1 MRKLSGWRL
10 VLPGLLLVLSI
21 LFASCGS
28 DNQNN
33 QNRQPLRLTLRFD
46 TGYVDEPYNTTLTAD
61 GGIRPYKFSL
71 EGNLPKGLTYSN
83 GRISGTPQE
92 KGNFELTVSVEDANL
107 SNRTQKVTLTIGET
121 TPPRLDQVFPLAEVS
136 DPFPYLF
143 RVRDREARGFQAQIP
158 LKDLKTT
165 LDSFKA
171 DAGVLYVL
179 RYDEEKGLV
188 DIDAVFTGPRKDFEA
203 FRFTATP
210 LPDKKVRPEAS
221 FRETRVAF
229 YDKNSKLAGNAQ
241 AIERVNTQG
250 RYKYSDLE
258 AIARNWGRRLTSATA
273 PQAPVAST
281 AQAPA
286 NNPPQGQADAEVLEL
301 AWEALQLIGFP
312 EAKIEVG
319 LPALVRDLLEAT
331 GLPEDQKERLRQ
343 AIHRKNSPELEFL
356 LDHYQVHPGLH
367 QALRA
372 LPDLYGGRE
381 VLEEARRL
389 PLSAKAQAD
398 LDWLEAVLALLPEVP
413 LLLDLGR
420 ARLLTFYTGLNFQAY
435 TPDFG
440 LPLLGGGRY
449 DGALLPYAAGFALG
463 LERVMEA
470 LRLPLSETPPE
481 VLALDQSLARKL
493 RAEGKRVEL
502 AWTNNL
508 TVLREYAL
516 EKGIRWLARDGKLEE
531 VRSR

>member
-1 MRKLSGWRL
+1 MRKLSGGRL

-33 QNRQPLRLTLRFD
+33 QNRQPLRLTLRLD
-46 TGYVDEPYNTTLTAD
+46 TGYVDEPYNATLTAD

-83 GRISGTPQE
+83 ARISGTPQE
-92 KGNFELTVSVEDANL
+92 KGSFELTVSVEDANL

-121 TPPRLDQVFPLAEVS
+121 PPPRLDQVFPLAEVS

-171 DAGVLYVL
+171 DASVLYVL

-241 AIERVNTQG
+241 AIERVSTQG

-258 AIARNWGRRLTSATA
+258 AIARNWGRRLTLTNTA
-273 PQAPVAST
+273 PQAPAHSPPQGQT
-281 AQAPA
+281 GAQASPPTPPQNQAANPSGATENTPPTEPA
-286 NNPPQGQADAEVLEL
+286 PPSPAQPPQPGQAQPSQPGQAQPPQPEQAQPTPPPTQPGPTPPQGQATPAPTSP
-301 AWEALQLIGFP
+301 AP
-312 EAKIEVG
+312 EAPKLEGDLNSDGVVDQKD
-319 LPALVRDLLEAT
+319 LDLLRSSYAWASVSA
-331 GLPEDQKERLRQ
+331 GQ
-343 AIHRKNSPELEFL
+343 APPPPNQR
-356 LDHYQVHPGLH
+356 
-367 QALRA
+367 
-372 LPDLYGGRE
+372 
-381 VLEEARRL
+381 
-389 PLSAKAQAD
+389 
-398 LDWLEAVLALLPEVP
+398 
-413 LLLDLGR
+413 
-420 ARLLTFYTGLNFQAY
+420 
-435 TPDFG
+435 TPA
-440 LPLLGGGRY
+440 P
-449 DGALLPYAAGFALG
+449 P
-463 LERVMEA
+463 
-470 LRLPLSETPPE
+470 TPPAGTPPGSGTPGSGSGNSNPGGE
-481 VLALDQSLARKL
+481 ENPDNS
-493 RAEGKRVEL
+493 EGK
-502 AWTNNL
+502 
-508 TVLREYAL
+508 
-516 EKGIRWLARDGKLEE
+516 
-531 VRSR
+531 

>member
-121 TPPRLDQVFPLAEVS
+121 PPPRLDQVFPLAEVS

-171 DAGVLYVL
+171 DASVLYVL

-258 AIARNWGRRLTSATA
+258 AIARNWGRRLTSAAA

-286 NNPPQGQADAEVLEL
+286 NNPPQGQAEGQAAPPATPENQAVNPPGTTENTPPAEP
-301 AWEALQLIGFP
+301 APPSPAQPPQPGQAQPPQQQAQPTPPPTQPGPTPQGQATPAPTSPAP
-312 EAKIEVG
+312 EAQKLEGDLNSDGVVDQKD
-319 LPALVRDLLEAT
+319 LDLLRSSYAWASVNA
-331 GLPEDQKERLRQ
+331 GQ
-343 AIHRKNSPELEFL
+343 APPPPNQH
-356 LDHYQVHPGLH
+356 
-367 QALRA
+367 
-372 LPDLYGGRE
+372 
-381 VLEEARRL
+381 
-389 PLSAKAQAD
+389 
-398 LDWLEAVLALLPEVP
+398 
-413 LLLDLGR
+413 
-420 ARLLTFYTGLNFQAY
+420 
-435 TPDFG
+435 TPA
-440 LPLLGGGRY
+440 P
-449 DGALLPYAAGFALG
+449 P
-463 LERVMEA
+463 
-470 LRLPLSETPPE
+470 TPPAGTPPGSGTPGSGSGDSNPGDE
-481 VLALDQSLARKL
+481 ENPDNS
-493 RAEGKRVEL
+493 EGK
-502 AWTNNL
+502 
-508 TVLREYAL
+508 
-516 EKGIRWLARDGKLEE
+516 
-531 VRSR
+531 